1 MHFFVALLIAGM
13 MIFGIVSA
21 IREISVYRQALKGE
35 LQYLVSRKRLT
46 RRLLVSFLLLLEATF
61 LLLGFFLLSFENP
74 LQNLLFWIPPLV
86 LILVIVFL
94 GILDFRETSRDLNRI
109 MREAASETLKE
120 KANGQSIQ

>member
-13 MIFGIVSA
+13 MIFGIISA
-21 IREISVYRQALKGE
+21 LREITVYRQALKGE

-46 RRLLVSFLLLLEATF
+46 RRLLVSFFLLLEASF
-61 LLLGFFLLSFENP
+61 LLVGFFLLSFENP
-74 LQNLLFWIPPLV
+74 LQNLIFWIPPLL
-86 LILVIVFL
+86 LIFVIIYL

-120 KANGQSIQ
+120 KAKGQSIQ

>member
-1 MHFFVALLIAGM
+1 MSFFVALLIAGM
-13 MIFGIVSA
+13 MIFGIFSA

-46 RRLLVSFLLLLEATF
+46 RRLLVSFLLLLEASF

-74 LQNLLFWIPPLV
+74 LQNLLFWIPPLA
-86 LILVIVFL
+86 LIFIIVYL
-94 GILDFRETSRDLNRI
+94 GILDFRETNRDLNRI

-120 KANGQSIQ
+120 KSKGQSIQ

>member
-1 MHFFVALLIAGM
+1 MSFFVALLIAGM
-13 MIFGIVSA
+13 MIFGIFSA

-46 RRLLVSFLLLLEATF
+46 RRLLVSFLLLLEASF

-74 LQNLLFWIPPLV
+74 LQNLLFWIPPLA
-86 LILVIVFL
+86 VIFIIVYL
-94 GILDFRETSRDLNRI
+94 GILDFRETNRDLNRI

-120 KANGQSIQ
+120 KSKGQSIQ